1 MWFSGAPVLSYR
13 FQVALDPI
21 RLVIW
26 GLACMAVHE
35 KVKCEQYGPIRGKSR
50 ITCVAMSVCICASV
64 FVGIILSFRPWVGTY
79 YFVVRSHL

>member
-35 KVKCEQYGPIRGKSR
+35 KVKCEQYGPLGER
-50 ITCVAMSVCICASV
+50 AELLA
-64 FVGIILSFRPWVGTY
+64 
-79 YFVVRSHL
+79 